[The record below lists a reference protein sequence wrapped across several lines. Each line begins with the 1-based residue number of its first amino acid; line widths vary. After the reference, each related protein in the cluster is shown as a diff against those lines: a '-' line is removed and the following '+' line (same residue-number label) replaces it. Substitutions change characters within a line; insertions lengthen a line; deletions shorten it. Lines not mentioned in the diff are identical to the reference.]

1 MKIEKINF
9 YKIKSL
15 NAYVFDF
22 IPIKRG
28 WLMAFFVLIVF
39 SCKKD
44 KSNEPIPKASITPV
58 IELVSVIPTT
68 VHALQDSIEFTISYT
83 DGDGDLGFSDA
94 DSMSVFITD
103 KRFPLTIAFHLQP
116 LSPLNTTISIKGN
129 LPIVLNNTILQNNS
143 STSESA
149 VFEIKIRDRANHY
162 SNVLTTQPV
171 TVLP

>member
-1 MKIEKINF
+1 MIWKFDYLKMKTKSINF
-9 YKIKSL
+9 KSL
-15 NAYVFDF
+15 CVSASLWLVFIAAIIF
-22 IPIKRG
+22 S
-28 WLMAFFVLIVF
+28 

-44 KSNEPIPKASITPV
+44 KSNDPIPKASTTPV
-58 IELVSVIPTT
+58 IELAGVTPTT
-68 VHALQDSIEFTISYT
+68 VHALQDSIVFTISYT

-103 KRFPLTIAFHLQP
+103 KRFPLTINFHLQP

-129 LPIVLNNTILQNNS
+129 LPVVLNNTILQNNT

-149 VFEIKIRDRANHY
+149 VFEIVIRDRANHY
-162 SNVLTTQPV
+162 SNVLTTPAI